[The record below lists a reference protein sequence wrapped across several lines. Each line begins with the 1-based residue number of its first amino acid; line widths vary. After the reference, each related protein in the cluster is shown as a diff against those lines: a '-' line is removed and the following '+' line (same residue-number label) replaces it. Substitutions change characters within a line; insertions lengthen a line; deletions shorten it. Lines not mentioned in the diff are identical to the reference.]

1 MPTDNSGIDA
11 LVTALLGELD
21 DLADAVSERIRR
33 EVVLYQAGDPV
44 PVGSLRQSVRD
55 NAELILRQFV
65 SEHAPDLSAPWAT
78 GRERAQQGAPLPEVV
93 RAYRVGFAHLWDA
106 LVAKARA
113 SEVDDRVLVDF
124 AATVWRLVGTYT
136 DAMADAYRDTA
147 SQIMLEREHERSMLV
162 EALFTGVLGSQDTL
176 WEAAQT
182 LGLPVEGC
190 FVVVA
195 AENPELGKRSLVG
208 IEPRLRAGGI
218 RSAWRLSPEEHIGVL
233 ALPYPSLGE
242 RLPDLLRGRATARIG
257 LSPAY
262 PHLRETPRALRLARL
277 ALGTLPPGQAD
288 VAPWDDAPVAVL
300 IAAAPGE
307 AERVAST
314 VFGPLLDLPLA
325 DRKVLVD
332 TLDAW
337 FACGGSAAEAGKRLY
352 CHANTVRYRLRR
364 VEELTG
370 RGLGDPKAVAELATA
385 LQVVRLLPVRG

>member
-1 MPTDNSGIDA
+1 MSTDISGIDA
-11 LVTALLGELD
+11 LVDALLGELD
-21 DLADAVSERIRR
+21 DLADAVTRRIRH

-44 PVGSLRQSVRD
+44 PTSSLRQSVRD

-65 SEHAPDLSAPWAT
+65 SDHAPDLSAPWAT

-113 SEVDDRVLVDF
+113 SSSVDDRVLVDF

-162 EALFTGVLGSQDTL
+162 EALFTGVLAQDTL

-195 AENPELGKRSLVG
+195 AEIPELGKRSLVG
-208 IEPRLRAGGI
+208 IESRLRSDGI

-277 ALGTLPPGQAD
+277 ALGTLPPGRAG

-307 AERVAST
+307 AERVASA
-314 VFGPLLDLPLA
+314 VFGPLLDLPPA

-337 FACGGSAAEAGKRLY
+337 FACAGSAAEAGKRLY
-352 CHANTVRYRLRR
+352 CHPNTVRYRLRR

-370 RGLGDPKAVAELATA
+370 RGLGDPRAVAELATA
-385 LQVVRLLPVRG
+385 LQVVRLLPARE